1 MNNEELQIT
10 LLNTAIYYILNPRF
24 DGEEDNREKNCENI
38 IYKLLI
44 EGIFTPDSIKEHIT
58 TETKKYR
65 KPNKVRKSNV
75 FEIADRAI
83 KRYYNKVKG
92 NDQK

>member
-10 LLNTAIYYILNPRF
+10 LLNTAIYYILNPEF
-24 DGEEDNREKNCENI
+24 DGEEDNRKKNCENI

-44 EGIFTPDSIKEHIT
+44 DGIFTPDSVNEHIK

-65 KPNKVRKSNV
+65 KPNKERKKPYLKLHREQYQDIIIN
-75 FEIADRAI
+75 
-83 KRYYNKVKG
+83 
-92 NDQK
+92 

>member
-10 LLNTAIYYILNPRF
+10 LLNTAIYYILNPQF

-44 EGIFTPDSIKEHIT
+44 DGIFTPDSIKEHIT
-58 TETKKYR
+58 TETRRYR
-65 KPNKVRKSNV
+65 KSNKVRKNNV
-75 FEIADRAI
+75 FEIAQRAI
-83 KRYYNKVKG
+83 SRYYNKLKEIE
-92 NDQK
+92 QK